1 MGILRS
7 YAHLVRYREIARV
20 AARYGFGFLADL
32 VGQAAGFAFPRQ
44 RLEPARPGVYRLSR
58 WGRVR
63 CALEELGP
71 TFVKMGQ
78 ILSTRPDIVPPALA
92 AELEKLQDQATPFS
106 FSKVE
111 SVIASELG
119 AVPDQVFSTFDPEP
133 IAAAS
138 LGQVHTARLRTGEE
152 VVVKVQRPGVERVV
166 RTDIEI
172 LRELASVATRRS
184 RLGRVYDLVE
194 IVDELAATLFQEL
207 DYTAEAANADRLAR
221 ALSTD
226 PRVVI
231 PRLYWEYITRRVL
244 TMERI
249 RGTRLTELGAAKH
262 AAKPGPGADAVEAAE
277 ATAPPEAASAGPETA
292 SAPGNSREPQLD
304 TRAISR
310 ALANTILEQI
320 LVHGVFHAD
329 LHPGNVVALPDARIA
344 LLDFGMVGV
353 VPDDLKE
360 QFGGFLLAV
369 AARSP
374 ARLVAVLLKLGLAP
388 AGVDTGS
395 LTRDVDALLRRYY
408 GVPVSQLSVAELTK
422 DVLDVCARHH
432 IRVRRDF
439 ALVLKALTA
448 VEGTVRYID
457 PSFNLV
463 EAAEPFAKRL
473 VRERMKPASVLKT
486 LGKAGAD
493 YAEFLAHLPTRLDRV
508 LDLAASGQLKVKWE
522 LEGARRVF
530 KELTL
535 LVNRLALSVVLASI
549 IVSTALIAQSAPAV
563 LIWRFPLA
571 EASFVLALVFGVW
584 LVVSI
589 LRSRRF

>member
-71 TFVKMGQ
+71 TFVKIGQ

-111 SVIASELG
+111 SVVASELG
-119 AVPDQVFSTFDPEP
+119 AVPDEVFSTFDPEP

-172 LRELASVATRRS
+172 LREVASVATRRS

-226 PRVVI
+226 PRIVI
-231 PRLYWEYITRRVL
+231 PRLYWEYTTRRVL

-249 RGTRLTELGAAKH
+249 HGTRLTELGAAKH
-262 AAKPGPGADAVEAAE
+262 AAKPGADTEAAE
-277 ATAPPEAASAGPETA
+277 AAGPPEAARTGPKTAG
-292 SAPGNSREPQLD
+292 APRRAGEPQLD

>member
-1 MGILRS
+1 
-7 YAHLVRYREIARV
+7 
-20 AARYGFGFLADL
+20 
-32 VGQAAGFAFPRQ
+32 
-44 RLEPARPGVYRLSR
+44 
-58 WGRVR
+58 VR

-71 TFVKMGQ
+71 TFIKIGQ

-111 SVIASELG
+111 SVIAAELG
-119 AVPDQVFSTFDPEP
+119 ATPDEVFSSFEPEP

-138 LGQVHTARLRTGEE
+138 LGQVHTARLRSGEE

-172 LRELASVATRRS
+172 LREVASVATRRS

-207 DYTAEAANADRLAR
+207 DYTTEAANADRLAY
-221 ALSTD
+221 ALRTD
-226 PRVVI
+226 PHVVI
-231 PRLYWEYITRRVL
+231 PRVYWEYTTRRVL

-249 RGTRLTELGAAKH
+249 RGTRLTELGAARVDTG
-262 AAKPGPGADAVEAAE
+262 AKT
-277 ATAPPEAASAGPETA
+277 ATGTAGAGPETA
-292 SAPGNSREPQLD
+292 SAAAGTGRPQLD
-304 TRAISR
+304 TAAIAR
-310 ALANTILEQI
+310 ALTNTILEQI
-320 LVHGVFHAD
+320 LAHGVFHAD

-344 LLDFGMVGV
+344 LLDFGMTGV

-408 GVPVSQLSVAELTK
+408 GVPVSQLSVAALTK
-422 DVLDVCARHH
+422 DVLDVCVKHH
-432 IRVRRDF
+432 IKVRRDF

-463 EAAEPFAKRL
+463 EAAEPFARRL

-486 LGKAGAD
+486 LGKLGAD
-493 YAEFLAHLPTRLDRV
+493 YAEFLAHLPSKLDRV

-522 LEGARRVF
+522 LEGASRLFREVA
-530 KELTL
+530 L

-549 IVSTALIAQSAPAV
+549 IVSTALIAQSAPTV

-571 EASFVLALVFGVW
+571 EASFILALVFGVW
-584 LVVSI
+584 LLASI
-589 LRSRRF
+589 IRSGRF